1 MNRCLFSSICTTAL
15 CLALFPASHGYA
27 EENRFYV
34 QGDIGGNVSSDVH
47 LKEFLSQPIAP
58 NTQITLDPGTRFAI
72 RGGYGLTDWLAAEVE
87 TGALANDIDVITS
100 PGVLESNGSIINVPL
115 LFNLRLQVPEKYRFA
130 PYVGAGF
137 GFTSTILTGNELIIG
152 ARRFEGAEADVVF
165 AYQFFAGVR
174 FALNDRMGLSAEYHY
189 FHAEEASMSMDTPS
203 GVGTEDI
210 KLGRTETHSFTVAF
224 DWRF

>member
-1 MNRCLFSSICTTAL
+1 MNRRLLSSICTTAL
-15 CLALFPASHGYA
+15 CLALFPAARGYA

-47 LKEFLSQPIAP
+47 LKEFLNQPLDP
-58 NTQITLDPGTRFAI
+58 NTKIKLDPGARFAI

-87 TGALANDIDVITS
+87 TGMLANDIETITTT
-100 PGVLESNGSIINVPL
+100 GVLESNGSILNVPL
-115 LFNLRLQVPEKYRFA
+115 LFNLRLQVPEKHRLA
-130 PYVGAGF
+130 PYIGAGA
-137 GFTSTILTGNELIIG
+137 GFTSTVLTGNELIIG
-152 ARRFEGAEADVVF
+152 TRRFEGVEADVVF

-174 FALNDRMGLSAEYHY
+174 FALNERMGLSAEYHY
-189 FHAEEASMSMDTPS
+189 FHADASNFTMDTPS

>member
-1 MNRCLFSSICTTAL
+1 MNRRLLSSICTTAL
-15 CLALFPASHGYA
+15 CLALFPAARSYA
-27 EENRFYV
+27 EANPFYV
-34 QGDIGGNVSSDVH
+34 QGDIGGAISSDVH
-47 LKEFLSQPIAP
+47 LKEFLGQALAP
-58 NTQITLDPGTRFAI
+58 NTQITLDPGARFAI

-87 TGALANDIDVITS
+87 TGMLANDIETITTT
-100 PGVLESNGSIINVPL
+100 GVLESNGSILNVPL
-115 LFNLRLQVPEKYRFA
+115 LFNLRLQVPEKYRLA

-189 FHAEEASMSMDTPS
+189 FHAEESNFSMDTPS
-203 GVGTEDI
+203 GVGTDEI
-210 KLGRTETHSFTVAF
+210 KLGRTETHSFTIAF